1 MQLVI
6 LNRDGVINEEMEPGV
21 HSPADW
27 QPIRGSLEAIARLSH
42 AGWKVAIAMNMPL
55 TSGTDIDT
63 QIRINSVMQ
72 RRVRE
77 SGGFIEGV
85 FFCPHLPA
93 VHCSCRKPQP
103 GLLHDIASRFR
114 VRLSQIPFIGD
125 TLTDMQVARA
135 AGARPILVKTGKGF
149 GTVGMPGFEP
159 DIPVFDDLYGA
170 VEALLSGFSS

>member
-6 LNRDGVINEEMEPGV
+6 LNRDGVINEEMDPGIY
-21 HSPADW
+21 SLADW

-55 TSGTDIDT
+55 TSGADIDA
-63 QIRINSVMQ
+63 QIRINSLMQ

-85 FFCPHLPA
+85 FFCPHAPA
-93 VHCSCRKPQP
+93 EDCSCRKPRP
-103 GLLHDIASRFR
+103 GMLYDIANRFR
-114 VRLSQIPFIGD
+114 VRLPQVPFIGD
-125 TLTDMQVARA
+125 TLYDMQAARA
-135 AGARPILVKTGKGF
+135 AGARPVLVKTGKGF
-149 GTVGMPGFEP
+149 GTVGMPGFDS

-170 VEALLSGFSS
+170 VEALLDGTG